1 MVSFGNVAMSN
12 RVNATAVYHAAGYTS
27 FYNFIT
33 QDLEELYTSD
43 GLEFMVGDPDSYQ
56 DTPYVEITAPSG
68 AEIISFYTPSA
79 YVQSDVYRVNGVEC
93 PVVNLQNMQ
102 FDEGWAAGVPV
113 TLYLIDEKLWWPL
126 GGGNLTELPPEP
138 DPILANNSWEMII
151 DTANKGKGQDYWNIG
166 DKINIQ
172 VGDELLEFAIMDFNH
187 DDKSDGSGKANI
199 TFGMTGLMT
208 DRHAMNSTATNVGS
222 FVGSEMYAYL
232 KDTVLPSIPQEVQNA
247 IKPVN
252 KRTSAGN
259 KSTEIQTDS
268 ISIWL
273 FSAIEVGLSAR
284 YVSSN
289 EGTAYPYH
297 TSTTRQKGYNWWLRS
312 PSTRSTTNF
321 CSIYRSGTLGND
333 DAYSSYGVSFGFCV

>member
-12 RVNATAVYHAAGYTS
+12 RVNSTAVYHAAGYTS
-27 FYNFIT
+27 FYNFLT

-79 YVQSDVYRVNGVEC
+79 YLQSDVYRVNGVEC

-113 TLYLIDEKLWWPL
+113 TLYLIDGKLWWPL
-126 GGGNLTELPPEP
+126 GGGNLTDPPP
-138 DPILANNSWEMII
+138 SPILANNDWETII
-151 DTANKGKGQDYWNIG
+151 RVANEGKGQDYWNVG

-172 VGDELLEFAIMDFNH
+172 VGDETLEFAIMDFNH
-187 DDKSDGSGKANI
+187 DDKSDETGKANI
-199 TFGMTGLMT
+199 TFGTTGIMKT
-208 DRHAMNSTATNVGS
+208 RYQINSTNTNVGS

-232 KDTVLPSIPQEVQNA
+232 RDAVLPSMPQELQSV

-252 KRTSAGN
+252 KLTSAGN
-259 KSTEIQTDS
+259 ESTEIQTDS
-268 ISIWL
+268 MSIWL
-273 FSAIEVGLSAR
+273 FSAVEVGLSASWA
-284 YVSSN
+284 SSG
-289 EGTAYPYH
+289 EGTAYPYYNND
-297 TSTTRQKGYNWWLRS
+297 TRAKISRWWLRS
-312 PSTRSTTNF
+312 PDLSSASSF
-321 CSIYRSGTLGND
+321 CDVFADGALSGGGASFLG
-333 DAYSSYGVSFGFCV
+333 GVSFGFCV

>member
-113 TLYLIDEKLWWPL
+113 TLYLINGKLWWPL
-126 GGGNLTELPPEP
+126 GGGNLTDPPP
-138 DPILANNSWEMII
+138 SPILANNDWETII
-151 DTANKGKGQDYWNIG
+151 RVANEGKGQDYWNIG

-187 DDKSDGSGKANI
+187 DDKSDGTGKANI
-199 TFGMTGLMT
+199 TFGMTGLMA
-208 DRHAMNSTATNVGS
+208 DKHNMNSTDTSVGS
-222 FVGSEMYAYL
+222 FVGTEMYTYL
-232 KDTVLPSIPQEVQNA
+232 KDTVLPSMPQEVQSA
-247 IKPVN
+247 IKPVD
-252 KRTSAGN
+252 KKTSMGN
-259 KSTEIQTDS
+259 KSTEIQVDS
-268 ISIWL
+268 MPIWL
-273 FSAIEVGLSAR
+273 FSAAECSLSNR
-284 YVSSN
+284 YAVAG
-289 EGTAYPYH
+289 EGTAYPYYQ
-297 TSTTRQKGYNWWLRS
+297 TQENRQKGYSWWLRS
-312 PSTRSTTNF
+312 PFTFNSVGFWYVHS
-321 CSIYRSGTLGND
+321 YGTLTGSFN
-333 DAYSSYGVSFGFCV
+333 ATGSTYVSFGFCI

>member
-12 RVNATAVYHAAGYTS
+12 RVNSTAVYHAAGYTS
-27 FYNFIT
+27 FYNFLT

-79 YVQSDVYRVNGVEC
+79 YLQSDVYRVNGVEC

-113 TLYLIDEKLWWPL
+113 TLYLIDGKLWWPL
-126 GGGNLTELPPEP
+126 GGGNLTEIP
-138 DPILANNSWEMII
+138 DPVLANNDWETII
-151 DTANKGKGQDYWNIG
+151 RVANEGKGQDYWNVG

-187 DDKSDGSGKANI
+187 DDLTDGSGKAGI
-199 TFGMTGLMT
+199 TFGMTGLMA
-208 DRHAMNSTATNVGS
+208 DKHNMNSTDTNVGS

-232 KDTVLPSIPQEVQNA
+232 KDIVLPSIPQKVQNA

-252 KRTSAGN
+252 KRTSAGDT
-259 KSTEIQTDS
+259 STDVGVDS
-268 ISIWL
+268 MPLWL
-273 FSAIEVGLSAR
+273 FSAAECDQ
-284 YVSSN
+284 SSYFAAAD
-289 EGTAYPYH
+289 EGIVYPYY
-297 TSTTRQKGYNWWLRS
+297 SNQANRQKGDVWWLRS
-312 PSTRSTTNF
+312 PSTVGSTNF
-321 CSIYRSGTLGND
+321 CAVGASGVLGPSIRASISHGI
-333 DAYSSYGVSFGFCV
+333 SFGFCV

>member
-113 TLYLIDEKLWWPL
+113 TLYLIDGKLWWPL
-126 GGGNLTELPPEP
+126 GGGNLTELPEP
-138 DPILANNSWEMII
+138 DPVLANNSWEMII

-172 VGDELLEFAIMDFNH
+172 VGDETLEFAIMDFNH
-187 DDKSDGSGKANI
+187 DDKSDGTGKANI
-199 TFGMTGLMT
+199 TFGMTGLMA
-208 DRHAMNSTATNVGS
+208 DEHNMNSTGTNVGS

-232 KDTVLPSIPQEVQNA
+232 KDTILPSMPQELQNV
-247 IKPVN
+247 IKPVS
-252 KRTSAGN
+252 KRTSVGN
-259 KSTEIQTDS
+259 ASTEIQVDS
-268 ISIWL
+268 MSIWL
-273 FSAIEVGLSAR
+273 FSAGEVGKSTGSD
-284 YVSSN
+284 YPN
-289 EGTAYPYH
+289 EGIAYPYYNYD
-297 TSTTRQKGYNWWLRS
+297 TLSKGSIWWLRS
-312 PSTRSTTNF
+312 PQPDASNGFLTISSGGSLNFNFTNF
-321 CSIYRSGTLGND
+321 SR
-333 DAYSSYGVSFGFCV
+333 GVSFGFCI